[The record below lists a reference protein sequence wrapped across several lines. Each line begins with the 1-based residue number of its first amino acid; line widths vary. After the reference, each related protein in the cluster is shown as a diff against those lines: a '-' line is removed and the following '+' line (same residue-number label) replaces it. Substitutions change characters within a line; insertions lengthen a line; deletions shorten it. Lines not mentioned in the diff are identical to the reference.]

1 MNILTRTE
9 EMILLAVH
17 RLGDQ
22 AYGVT
27 IREELEQLI
36 GKSYSVGAIYG
47 PLDRM
52 AERGWLMTST
62 GSPTAVRGGRA
73 KRFYELTPAGIK
85 ALLAARQL
93 HEKLWSGLGNLGL
106 EGGA

>member
-1 MNILTRTE
+1 MDILTRTE
-9 EMILLAVH
+9 EIILLAVH
-17 RLGDQ
+17 RLGDN

-27 IREELEQLI
+27 IRQEVAQLV
-36 GKSYSVGAIYG
+36 GKSYSVGAIYV

-52 AERGWLMTST
+52 AERGWLTTNT

-73 KRFYELTPAGIK
+73 KRFYELTPEGK
-85 ALLAARQL
+85 QALLDAKQFQ
-93 HEKLWSGLGNLGL
+93 EKLWSGIPELNL

>member
-1 MNILTRTE
+1 MDILTRIE
-9 EMILLAVH
+9 EVILLAVY
-17 RLGDQ
+17 RLGDN

-27 IREELEQLI
+27 IRQEVEALMN
-36 GKSYSVGAIYG
+36 KSYSVGAIYV

-52 AERGWLMTST
+52 AERGWLTTNT

-73 KRFYELTPAGIK
+73 KRFYEITPEGK
-85 ALLAARQL
+85 QALLATKQL
-93 HEKLWSGLGNLGL
+93 HEKLWSGIPELNL

>member
-9 EMILLAVH
+9 EIILLAVH
-17 RLGDQ
+17 RLDDN

-27 IREELEQLI
+27 IRQEVEALV
-36 GKSYSVGAIYG
+36 GKLYSVGAIYV

-52 AERGWLMTST
+52 AERGWLTTNT
-62 GSPTAVRGGRA
+62 GSPTSVRGGRA
-73 KRFYELTPAGIK
+73 KRFYKLTPEGK
-85 ALLAARQL
+85 QALLAAKQFQ
-93 HEKLWSGLGNLGL
+93 EKLWSGIPELNL